1 MANLGLGVTIGSN
14 SLRAVKLRRKGEG
27 YVVLGVF
34 ADRLDDSTRDLAGRA
49 LAARGMK
56 VPAASVGMSGR
67 DVIIRYTQVPPVPDW
82 RLQNL
87 MKFEVDE
94 VGAQSGGDVS
104 ADYRKLDLPD
114 PEGTRDDDTILVA
127 LARNNYVDGLIRS
140 LDSGG
145 LKLHAGC
152 PNSLALFNAFAVNN
166 TYTEDETALLVNIG
180 GDNVDIAVQR
190 GGELIFA
197 RNATP
202 GGSAFTEAIQQAFST
217 SAGKAE
223 KMKKTKGDVT
233 PKGQARYPDPTSEK
247 IANAI
252 MGVAGQLSS
261 QIQST
266 LMIAKAQT
274 RTPDLKID
282 RVWLAGGGASLNGL
296 DKYLGQAMG
305 VPVKHLNPFEICD
318 LSGLTPEEHEMIE
331 AAPHEFAVAVGL
343 AQNSLSPFAFGLEIL
358 PAPIKRA
365 RDFATKG
372 IFAIAAG
379 VVALGALWFLYSG
392 RKAAAEELNAQL
404 GQVAAEA
411 RDADNADKK
420 LRKALESS
428 QSLAIK
434 HELLAQRPVPG
445 ALLAKVLHIMEQV
458 VTKDESLRDIYLSE
472 VRLDVTE
479 RGHSVSQWIPNGK
492 MATGYSEY
500 TGVRKENMARDA
512 IVVVQGRVSGGPEA
526 AQLFQTFYQACLS
539 NEFGLTVTAPSQF
552 RAPDSRGNDGRF
564 ELRFEAGSVVTLSDE
579 DNNRE
584 SSLVLT
590 NLSIDDAEEPTELRG
605 TRVDGWPVVVR
616 WESLS
621 RAEQKRW
628 LKELKDTAPK
638 EDE

>member
-1 MANLGLGVTIGSN
+1 MANIGLGVTIGSN

-49 LAARGMK
+49 LAARGLK
-56 VPAASVGMSGR
+56 VPGATVGMSGR

-114 PEGTRDDDTILVA
+114 PEGVRDDDTILVA
-127 LARNNYVDGLIRS
+127 LARNNYVDGLISS
-140 LDSGG
+140 LGSGG

-166 TYTEDETALLVNIG
+166 TYTDEETALIVNIG

-190 GGELIFA
+190 GGELLFA

-202 GGSAFTEAIQQAFST
+202 GGSSFTDAIKQAFGTT
-217 SAGKAE
+217 SGKAE

-233 PKGQARYPDPTSEK
+233 PKGQATYPDPTSEK

-282 RVWLAGGGASLNGL
+282 RVWLAGGGASLKGL

-318 LSGLTPEEHEMIE
+318 LSGLTPEEHAMIE

-358 PAPIKRA
+358 PTAMRRA

-392 RKAAAEELNAQL
+392 RKAAAEEI
-404 GQVAAEA
+404 QVQRAAVTKEA
-411 RDADNADKK
+411 KAAATADGK
-420 LRKALESS
+420 LRKALEAS
-428 QSLAIK
+428 QGAAIK

-445 ALLAKVLHIMEQV
+445 ALLTKVIAIMEGV
-458 VTKDESLRDIYLSE
+458 VSKDDALRDIYVSDI
-472 VRLDVTE
+472 RLDVTE
-479 RGHSVSQWIPNGK
+479 RGHSVSQWKPNGK
-492 MATGYSEY
+492 AATGYSEY
-500 TGVRKENMARDA
+500 TMLRKENSARDA
-512 IVVVQGRVSGGPEA
+512 EVRVQGRVGGGREA
-526 AQLFQTFYQACLS
+526 VGQFEAFYQACRENKL
-539 NEFGLTVTAPSQF
+539 GITVSAPSGF
-552 RAPDSRGNDGRF
+552 RNPDRRGNDGKF
-564 ELRFEAGSVVTLSDE
+564 ELLFQAGSVVTMSGE
-579 DNNRE
+579 DGNRE
-584 SSLVLT
+584 SAMLLT
-590 NLSIDDAEEPTELRG
+590 DLSIDDAEEPSELRG
-605 TRVDGWPVVVR
+605 RRSDGWPVTIK
-616 WESLS
+616 WEMLS
-621 RAEQKRW
+621 RVEQKRW
-628 LKELKDTAPK
+628 LKELKDTAPAA
-638 EDE
+638 E